1 MESASPKLSSGI
13 SVGALDGVLAS
24 RMSCRRAEVLM
35 LDTSPVLASQFLIV
49 HRSLALAPTVGAET
63 GIDEAIDMAA
73 WSPAAR
79 ACRVSVPTTAFD
91 ASAHCAGDDDRIGYT
106 SDDR

>member
-13 SVGALDGVLAS
+13 RGGALDGVLAI
-24 RMSCRRAEVLM
+24 RMPCRRAEVLL
-35 LDTSPVLASQFLIV
+35 LDASTVLASQFLIV
-49 HRSLALAPTVGAET
+49 HRSLALAPTVGVET
-63 GIDEAIDMAA
+63 GIDEAIDIAA

-79 ACRVSVPTTAFD
+79 ACRNG
-91 ASAHCAGDDDRIGYT
+91 HT